1 LSTGLV
7 KNRVS
12 NVKTA
17 APVARPIAERLDDFT
32 KLLRPW

>member
-1 LSTGLV
+1 LSIGRV

-12 NVKTA
+12 NMKTA
-17 APVARPIAERLDDFT
+17 APVARRIAERLDDFT